1 MLQPTAKI
9 TIAATHVV
17 DSPSFLSNSCRKINS
32 NKYKFDTLFKHLQGF
47 HIKYIWNAHIGKL
60 YGLLSHKAK
69 TLDLPAFFFFF
80 FFIFNCS
87 TSGKGGFEP
96 SLALLKTWPGNSIVT
111 SLLFILLYYIY
122 IYIKVLPCIC
132 SKIACQIFPNFKVK
146 NRVDGGREGRR
157 PTSMLVFPLLPSLNH
172 KSLKFPLH
180 LGSVCIRLILL
191 KIENLLLKTL

>member
-69 TLDLPAFFFFF
+69 TLELPAFFI
-80 FFIFNCS
+80 FIFIFDCS

-122 IYIKVLPCIC
+122 IYIYKG
-132 SKIACQIFPNFKVK
+132 S
-146 NRVDGGREGRR
+146 
-157 PTSMLVFPLLPSLNH
+157 SLY
-172 KSLKFPLH
+172 
-180 LGSVCIRLILL
+180 LL
-191 KIENLLLKTL
+191 KNCLSNFPKFQSKKQSGWGEGGP

>member
-80 FFIFNCS
+80 FIY
-87 TSGKGGFEP
+87 
-96 SLALLKTWPGNSIVT
+96 SIVQQ
-111 SLLFILLYYIY
+111 
-122 IYIKVLPCIC
+122 V
-132 SKIACQIFPNFKVK
+132 
-146 NRVDGGREGRR
+146 GRED
-157 PTSMLVFPLLPSLNH
+157 LN
-172 KSLKFPLH
+172 PP
-180 LGSVCIRLILL
+180 
-191 KIENLLLKTL
+191 